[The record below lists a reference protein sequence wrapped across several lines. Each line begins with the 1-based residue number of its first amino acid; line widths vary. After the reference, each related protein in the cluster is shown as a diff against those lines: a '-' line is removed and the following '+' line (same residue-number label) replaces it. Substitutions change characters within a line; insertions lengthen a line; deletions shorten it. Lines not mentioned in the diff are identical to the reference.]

1 MQIEQIQV
9 KNYGVLRNAKLT
21 LPSPLTV
28 IVGANGAGKSTLFD
42 VFAFLKDALAGNVA
56 SAIARRGGFR
66 QLVSR
71 GEDGP
76 ISITIKFRESDG
88 CLATYL
94 LEVAHEQSRVV
105 VAKEVLHYRKGRG
118 RLWTFVNFS
127 RGRGVSITN
136 ESSYGKAGVRE
147 ERKDYELND
156 PRTLAIKGLGQFRT
170 FPVVAE
176 FRRLVEGWCICDSPA
191 RRTHSGLGYTEPHGS
206 AEDNLAQA
214 ALHLHEHH
222 PEQFDLVLQA
232 MRAWVPGLD
241 DVEVRRTEDGRS
253 LLRFKDGSFSDP
265 LAASS
270 MSHGTIKLFAYLV
283 LLHSP
288 NPHSLLAITAP
299 EKHLYQSLLG
309 HLIEEFRAYARLGGQ
324 TLIATYSP
332 EFLRGAEPDEV
343 VWLAK
348 ADGFS
353 EVRRADESGGEIL
366 RKDFDVG
373 WGNWSCA
380 NPVAVA

>member
-1 MQIEQIQV
+1 M
-9 KNYGVLRNAKLT
+9 
-21 LPSPLTV
+21 
-28 IVGANGAGKSTLFD
+28 D
-42 VFAFLKDALAGNVA
+42 
-56 SAIARRGGFR
+56 FR
-66 QLVSR
+66 QLLPWAGSFHHER
-71 GEDGP
+71 
-76 ISITIKFRESDG
+76 IKLRQG
-88 CLATYL
+88 
-94 LEVAHEQSRVV
+94 
-105 VAKEVLHYRKGRG
+105 
-118 RLWTFVNFS
+118 
-127 RGRGVSITN
+127 
-136 ESSYGKAGVRE
+136 GVRE

-288 NPHSLLAITAP
+288 THTHCWPSPHRRSTYTNRCLAT
-299 EKHLYQSLLG
+299 
-309 HLIEEFRAYARLGGQ
+309 
-324 TLIATYSP
+324 
-332 EFLRGAEPDEV
+332 
-343 VWLAK
+343 
-348 ADGFS
+348 
-353 EVRRADESGGEIL
+353 
-366 RKDFDVG
+366 
-373 WGNWSCA
+373 
-380 NPVAVA
+380 